1 MGLRRLETAE
11 QKKSGGPPGSRGRVG
26 AGRQAGPGRSI
37 TQEDCAEPGG
47 RAKRKEPQIAQ
58 EASRAG
64 EASLSATQLSARGEE
79 GAGRLCL
86 AGSGGEESLR
96 RGSGRKGGPGRRPS
110 PRRNQG
116 PLRGAFQFSA
126 SRCGGA
132 GPGEAIPGRILQEG
146 WVALA
151 GLLEGPPLVGCEH

>member
-1 MGLRRLETAE
+1 MGD
-11 QKKSGGPPGSRGRVG
+11 RGWG

-64 EASLSATQLSARGEE
+64 EASPSATQLSARGEE

-116 PLRGAFQFSA
+116 PLTGAFQFSA

-132 GPGEAIPGRILQEG
+132 GPGAGHPGPHPPRGMGGVGGPAGGTPPG
-146 WVALA
+146 WMRALR
-151 GLLEGPPLVGCEH
+151 